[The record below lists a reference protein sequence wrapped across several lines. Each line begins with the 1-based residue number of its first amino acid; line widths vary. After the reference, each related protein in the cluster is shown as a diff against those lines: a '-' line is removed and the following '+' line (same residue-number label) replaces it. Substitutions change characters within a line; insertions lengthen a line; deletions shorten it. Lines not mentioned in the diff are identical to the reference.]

1 MADKLY
7 RVSWSPGMLLLHAK
21 DEARAIE
28 LALEYLRAPGAKRVT
43 VKEVIVAEPGEVA
56 DVDSRTSC

>member
-21 DEARAIE
+21 DETRAIE
-28 LALEYLRAPGAKRVT
+28 TALEYLRVPKRVT
-43 VKEVIVAEPGEVA
+43 VKEVIVAEPGEVIDA
-56 DVDSRTSC
+56 LE